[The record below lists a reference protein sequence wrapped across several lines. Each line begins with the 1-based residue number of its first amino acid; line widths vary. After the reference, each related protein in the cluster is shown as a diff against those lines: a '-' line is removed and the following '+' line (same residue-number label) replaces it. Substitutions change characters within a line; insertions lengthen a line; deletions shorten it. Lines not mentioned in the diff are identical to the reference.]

1 MKENDKALICT
12 KGKLPKYRCASRK
25 ERKAKEFCKAW
36 RMIVWGDGGIDG
48 FKPVIG
54 TYSTKAGKYYGVHVT
69 CRFGDDYPDCG
80 DFGKDM

>member
-1 MKENDKALICT
+1 MKVVR
-12 KGKLPKYRCASRK
+12 GKTNHRTLSMRTNNHVRKK
-25 ERKAKEFCKAW
+25 ERKAKEFCKTW
-36 RMIVWGDGGIDG
+36 RMIVWGDGGNDG